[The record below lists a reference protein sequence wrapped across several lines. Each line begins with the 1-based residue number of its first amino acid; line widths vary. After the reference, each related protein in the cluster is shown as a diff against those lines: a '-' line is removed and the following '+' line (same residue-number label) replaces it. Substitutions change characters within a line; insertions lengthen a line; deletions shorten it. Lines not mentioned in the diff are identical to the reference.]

1 MRIFLGGAGGFI
13 GRHVARHLSLEGH
26 EVVALIHRES
36 DRDPLLGIPGVHA
49 LVGDVRHPEEWRG
62 ALAGCEAVVHLMGI
76 LVERG
81 DRTFRSVHVEGT
93 RRIVDATRAAGIR
106 RFVHMGSLAAH
117 PDATAWARSRSEG
130 EEIVRRSGLDWTILR
145 PAPVFGPG
153 DSFLTLLARL
163 ARLPVVPLPPGADAP
178 LRPVSVV
185 DVALAFTRALR
196 RSGTV
201 GHALDLGGPER
212 TSLAQIARRMA
223 GALGTRPAFARV
235 PLPLARAGARA
246 LHRIAPGLL
255 VDPALLETLRLYL
268 GTDCDPEPAR
278 HLLDLPLLGIDDGIR
293 AVVSGQ
299 GPLAGGPAPAPRETW
314 WERRPRPLATTGA
327 GLGALV
333 AAGILRRRRA
343 FSLGLAAVG
352 AAALSRAARTFLRP
366 AEGKAEP
373 VSAMIDV
380 PIPVR
385 EVFHRLGDPGL
396 LDGTVS
402 EGPLRLVES
411 RPPHLLAWRSG
422 APGELGGSLH
432 LEPIREGTRLHLALE
447 QRRPPLDVAFRR
459 LLALADR
466 LAEQERL
473 IHPPEAPDP
482 RPGPGASAH
491 PQKRNRPAP
500 RPG

>member
-1 MRIFLGGAGGFI
+1 MRIFVGGAGGFV
-13 GRHVARHLSLEGH
+13 GRHVARHMSLEGH
-26 EVVALIHRES
+26 EVVALIQRES

-62 ALAGCEAVVHLMGI
+62 ALEGCEAVVHLVGI
-76 LVERG
+76 LAERG

-93 RRIVDATRAAGIR
+93 RRAVDAARAAGIR

-117 PDATAWARSRSEG
+117 PQAPTAWARTKAEG

-196 RSGTV
+196 RTEAV
-201 GHALDLGGPER
+201 GRALDLGGPER
-212 TSLAQIARRMA
+212 ISLAQIARRMA
-223 GALGTRPAFARV
+223 GALGTRPTFARV
-235 PLPLARAGARA
+235 PLPLARAGAQA
-246 LHRIAPGLL
+246 LHRIAPGLH
-255 VDPALLETLRLYL
+255 VDPALVETLRLHL

-299 GPLAGGPAPAPRETW
+299 GPLAGGPAPAPREAW

-327 GLGALV
+327 GVGALV

-343 FSLGLAAVG
+343 FGLGLAALG
-352 AAALSRAARTFLRP
+352 AAALARAARTFLRSS
-366 AEGKAEP
+366 EGEAEP

-422 APGELGGSLH
+422 TPGELGGSLH
-432 LEPIREGTRLHLALE
+432 LEPVREGTRLHLALE
-447 QRRPPLDVAFRR
+447 LRRPPLDVAFRR

-473 IHPPEAPDP
+473 LHLPEA
-482 RPGPGASAH
+482 
-491 PQKRNRPAP
+491 PAP
-500 RPG
+500 RPTPRA